1 MPASDRE
8 IERLEQQVDGAL
20 REVREVREIVQRLLA
35 IEEEGQA
42 QPRAELRD
50 SLRAI
55 QAAQQAQ
62 GERLARVEATL
73 AAEASAVARE
83 ERAAAW
89 WASLAAATIGPDGYL
104 RSRAFLV
111 TVALVAL
118 AVGAV
123 TAEQLAGWWS
133 GLAPVLVPVPT
144 PP

>member
-1 MPASDRE
+1 MPPSDRE
-8 IERLEQQVDGAL
+8 LERLEQQVDGAL

-35 IEEEGQA
+35 LEEGQA

-55 QAAQQAQ
+55 QAAQQTQ

-89 WASLAAATIGPDGYL
+89 WRALADATIGVDGYL

-111 TVALVAL
+111 ALVLIAL

-123 TAEQLAGWWS
+123 TAEQLASWWT

>member
-8 IERLEQQVDGAL
+8 LERLEQQVDGAL

-35 IEEEGQA
+35 IEEGQA
-42 QPRAELRD
+42 QPRAELRE

-55 QAAQQAQ
+55 QAAQQTQ

-111 TVALVAL
+111 ALGLLGLAL
-118 AVGAV
+118 GAV
-123 TAEQLAGWWS
+123 TAEQLAGWWM